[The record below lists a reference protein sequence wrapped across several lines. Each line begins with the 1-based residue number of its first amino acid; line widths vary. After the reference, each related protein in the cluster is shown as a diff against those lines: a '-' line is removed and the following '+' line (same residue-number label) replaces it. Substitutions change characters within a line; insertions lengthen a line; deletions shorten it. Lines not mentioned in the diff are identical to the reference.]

1 MRITD
6 AEARDVF
13 ISRRKGAKEGEPTMK
28 KTVFVSRVLA
38 FILTLAML
46 VSFAGAIPFITAS
59 AADPS
64 FDGYIY
70 NGDFETGTKSPWTLN
85 SGSSIVAGG
94 HNGSAYALR
103 VSGGQWSHVKQV
115 ITVEPNT
122 DYRLSGWV
130 KRETGT
136 GAHYLY
142 ANNGDGGNFTAINGT
157 KQWFVYTDA
166 DWVYHKWE
174 FNSGNYTSI
183 TLYMMIE
190 DANSVFLYDDIT
202 LAPLPKPSFDGFISN
217 GDFEVGD
224 TNGWTLNSGSRLVEG
239 GHNGS
244 GYAIRVAGSLW
255 SHVKQTISVEPNTEY
270 RLSGWVKRDAG
281 TGTHYLYAQ
290 GPNNEKIASINGT
303 HNWFNYMDEDW
314 VYHKWEFN
322 SGDFT
327 SITVYLMVAEAESAF
342 IYDDISMKEIGNA
355 SFDGYIS
362 NGDFE
367 LGDPGIWS
375 VKTTMNVV
383 NGGYNSEFALRVA
396 GSQWS
401 SASQLVNVEEHTD
414 YRLSAWVKREAGT
427 GAHYLTAKDANSG
440 SLAVVNGTK
449 QWFTYTGDEWV
460 QHVYEFNSGSN
471 SQIKVYIQIEDAN
484 SVFLYD
490 NITLEKLGT
499 ASFDGFI
506 TNGDLET
513 GRDSGWVFKSPTA
526 VVEGGRNGSAYALS
540 VAGKAGAA
548 VTQDVLVDGL
558 TDYRIT
564 VHAKRVSGS
573 GADTLSVKSGNTVIE
588 PINGTE
594 GLINPASGD
603 WEEFVFDF
611 NSGKTAK
618 VTVGFTVS
626 DSNTVILFDDITM
639 APILGPDYS
648 DVIKGDVTLDGK
660 FGKDDATLLQQHLDG
675 EVTLEGAAAY
685 AADLDCDGSITAA
698 DLALL
703 RKYISGEG
711 AAVPLYPINGE
722 TVAKGSWQVEELLV
736 DYTPGKSDA
745 YSGVPNRKDQYARD
759 AVVLRWLVPSG
770 GARSYSVYLADNPG
784 MNDAKRYQIQ
794 NDNIPGEKTLSI
806 QNLLVDTDYYWMVD
820 FGTVASDVG
829 TFHTA
834 KTVRT
839 LWIEGVSNTR
849 DIGGWLTE
857 DGEYRVKYN
866 VAFRGA
872 KFDDVTEDGKQ
883 AILDLGLKTDVDL
896 RGKSEGVDEPL
907 ADIGITHIFGNTAGC
922 AMYNGTE
929 STSLERLETDHV
941 KGTVNAIRTYAD
953 PANYP
958 AYFHCSYGR
967 DRTGTVGMF
976 LLGLLGVSR
985 DDILKDYEMTFLSAW
1000 GGSSNTATGHTSIL
1014 IRTMN
1019 WLVENYSTDGT
1030 LKDAC
1035 EGYLLTAGLTDEE
1048 IASIRANMLEP
1059 VNAPA
1064 PVATGIAVTTL
1075 PTKTTY
1081 LEGKDGFVADGGV
1094 ITVSYS
1100 DGSSEEVALTAD
1112 MVSALDNT
1120 VVGPQTLTVTYGEFT
1135 ATFDVEI
1142 IAKSM
1147 TRIAV
1152 TVLPTKTEYEEGEEF
1167 DPTGIEVTA
1176 YYDNDTQTVLT
1187 AEEYVVSGF
1196 ESTVGEHT
1204 ITVSVGELTDTFTVN
1219 VSRKLKPGD
1228 PDGDGVITVSDALM
1242 ALRVAAKL
1250 AEETPDML
1258 TCCDVDGD
1266 GEITVADALDILR
1279 VAVGLKDAF

>member
-13 ISRRKGAKEGEPTMK
+13 ISRRKGAKEGETNMK
-28 KTVFVSRVLA
+28 KTVFSSRVLA

-46 VSFAGAIPFITAS
+46 VSFAGAIPVITAS
-59 AADPS
+59 ATDPS
-64 FDGYIY
+64 FDGYLY
-70 NGDFETGTKSPWTLN
+70 NGDFETGTASPWKLN
-85 SGSSIVAGG
+85 STSSIVEGG
-94 HNGSAYALR
+94 HNGSSYAVRFEAPNAWAYFYQKIAIQPDTDYR
-103 VSGGQWSHVKQV
+103 VTFWVKRVAGTSSHNIYVYDPSDSSNIRPGINGTKQWFNYTSTDWVKHVFEFNSGTLTNVGIYFKNSKAEDVFLYDDIVVTELPKPSFDGYLYNGDFETGDASKWTMPSSASIVEGGHNGSGYAARLAASAPGKQWEHFKQL

-130 KRETGT
+130 KRVAGT
-136 GAHYLY
+136 GSHYLY
-142 ANNGDGGNFTAINGT
+142 TQGPNNEKMTGINGT
-157 KQWFVYTDA
+157 KNWFTYMDD

-174 FNSGNYTSI
+174 FNSGEFTQVAV
-183 TLYMMIE
+183 YMMISDSE
-190 DANSVFLYDDIT
+190 SVFLYDDI
-202 LAPLPKPSFDGFISN
+202 
-217 GDFEVGD
+217 
-224 TNGWTLNSGSRLVEG
+224 
-239 GHNGS
+239 
-244 GYAIRVAGSLW
+244 
-255 SHVKQTISVEPNTEY
+255 SV
-270 RLSGWVKRDAG
+270 
-281 TGTHYLYAQ
+281 
-290 GPNNEKIASINGT
+290 
-303 HNWFNYMDEDW
+303 
-314 VYHKWEFN
+314 
-322 SGDFT
+322 
-327 SITVYLMVAEAESAF
+327 
-342 IYDDISMKEIGNA
+342 KEIGNA

-383 NGGYNSEFALRVA
+383 NGGYNGSEFALRVA

-401 SASQLVNVEEHTD
+401 SASQIVNVEEHTD

-427 GAHYLTAKDANSG
+427 GAHYLTARDTNSG
-440 SLAVVNGTK
+440 SLPIVNGTK

-471 SQIKVYIQIEDAN
+471 SQVKIYIQIEDAN

-490 NITLEKLGT
+490 NVTLEKLGT

-513 GRDSGWVFKSPTA
+513 GRDSGWTFKTPTA

-540 VAGKAGAA
+540 VAGKAGSS
-548 VTQDVLVDGL
+548 VTQDVLVEGL
-558 TDYRIT
+558 TDYRVT

-573 GADTLSVKSGNTVIE
+573 GADMLSVKSGDTVIDT
-588 PINGTE
+588 ISATE
-594 GLINPASGD
+594 GLINPASDD

-626 DSNTVILFDDITM
+626 DSSTVILYDDITM
-639 APILGPDYS
+639 EPILGPDYS
-648 DVIKGDVTLDGK
+648 DVLKGDVSLDK
-660 FGKDDATLLQQHLDG
+660 KIGKDDAALLRQHLDG

-685 AADLDCDGSITAA
+685 AADLDCDESITAA

-703 RKYISGEG
+703 NKYISGEG

-722 TVAKGSWQVEELLV
+722 TVAKASWQVEELLV

-759 AVVLRWLVPSG
+759 AVVLRWMVPQS
-770 GARSYSVYLADNPG
+770 GARSYNVLLADNSALE
-784 MNDAKRYQIQ
+784 NAKEYLIQ
-794 NDNIPGEKTLSI
+794 NDNAPEKTLSI
-806 QNLLVDTDYYWMVD
+806 QNLMVDTDYYWAIRINGV
-820 FGTVASDVG
+820 TSDVG

-849 DIGGWLTE
+849 DLGGWLTE

-872 KFDDVTEDGKQ
+872 KFDDVTEEGKQ

-896 RGKSEGVDEPL
+896 RGHNEGVDEPL
-907 ADIGITHIFGNTAGC
+907 ADIGITHIFGNPAGC
-922 AMYNGTE
+922 AMYNGTD

-941 KGTVNAIRTYAD
+941 KGTVNAIRVYAD
-953 PANYP
+953 SANFP

-1000 GGSSNTATGHTSIL
+1000 GGSSNTADGHTKIL

-1059 VNAPA
+1059 VNVPE
-1064 PVATGIAVTTL
+1064 PV
-1075 PTKTTY
+1075 
-1081 LEGKDGFVADGGV
+1081 
-1094 ITVSYS
+1094 
-1100 DGSSEEVALTAD
+1100 
-1112 MVSALDNT
+1112 
-1120 VVGPQTLTVTYGEFT
+1120 
-1135 ATFDVEI
+1135 
-1142 IAKSM
+1142 M
-1147 TRIAV
+1147 TRISV

-1187 AEEYVVSGF
+1187 AEEYAISGF

-1250 AEETPDML
+1250 AEETPAML
-1258 TCCDVDGD
+1258 ACCDVDKD
-1266 GEITVADALDILR
+1266 GEISVADALIILR
-1279 VAVGLKDAF
+1279 VSVGLLDETEL